1 LLSRTAA
8 NSVIHKGGCM
18 TKALLAVA
26 MLAICATAPT
36 AVKATSDDPP
46 VSVTVS
52 FGAGLNTAQPGNSAN
67 HHILPRTIRVKQG
80 GVVNFVVAG
89 FHWILVYKPG
99 TDAADVQAFVDTLP
113 TPKPTFINFA
123 TAAPADRLQ
132 YIGINPTGTTAQF
145 SNAFNRVE
153 SVSFPRK
160 GTYLVICNVTEH
172 FEDGMMALVKVGDD
186 DDSQR

>member
-1 LLSRTAA
+1 ML
-8 NSVIHKGGCM
+8 
-18 TKALLAVA
+18 KALLAVA
-26 MLAICATAPT
+26 IVAICATAPT
-36 AVKATSDDPP
+36 AVKANSDDPP

-67 HHILPRTIRVKQG
+67 HHILPRTIRVRQG

-99 TDAADVQAFVDTLP
+99 TDADDVQAFVDTLP
-113 TPKPTFINFA
+113 TPKPTFINFG
-123 TAAPADRLQ
+123 TAAPADRLH

-172 FEDGMMALVKVGDD
+172 FEDGMIALVKVGDD
-186 DDSQR
+186 DDG